1 MQNYSIKTLAGLALA
16 FYALALPVA
25 AGAQTPPADGSVV
38 KVSDGLIRGQVTDG
52 VLSFKGIPYAAPPVG
67 DLRWRAPQ
75 APAAW
80 QGVRDATA
88 FASDCKQKAF
98 PGDPSP
104 QRTVTSEDCLYLN
117 VWRPAVVAPK
127 AKLPVIVWI
136 YGGGFVVGGTSPAIH
151 DGAAFARDGVIF
163 VSMNYRLGRFGFFG
177 FPALTK
183 ADADHGQ
190 LGNYGYMDQI
200 KALRWVKA
208 NIAAFGGDPNNV
220 TIFGESAGGGSV
232 NALMTSPETKGLFNR
247 IGVMSGG
254 GRSAL
259 NGQRFLT
266 TANGPRPSSEALGVN
281 FAKANGIDGDG
292 PDALKALRALDADKV
307 MDGVG
312 IGQSSPDTY
321 GGPMIDGHIVVE
333 DPQAAYMAG
342 HHAPVP
348 VMVGATS
355 GDLGFFSAKTK
366 DEAFQSFGAKADQ
379 ARAAY
384 DPTGTDNDGAVIRRI
399 GRDRVM
405 VEPARFIARTITAQ
419 GFKAYYY
426 RFSYITESR
435 RAKSPDGAGHATDI
449 PYVFDSL
456 DGAGFPIS
464 DADRAMAKAT
474 HAIWVAYAKTGVPTG
489 WPAYDVKTDLM
500 MDFAEDGKP
509 VVKPDPWKVRMDLTE
524 GTAGK

>member
-1 MQNYSIKTLAGLALA
+1 MTHGLKVLAGLLA
-16 FYALALPVA
+16 VLSLSAFEAN
-25 AGAQTPPADGSVV
+25 AGTAPAPDGLVTK
-38 KVSDGLIRGQVTDG
+38 KVSDGLIKGQVVDG

-75 APAAW
+75 PPVQW

-88 FASDCKQKAF
+88 FAPDCKQKAF

-117 VWRPAVVAPK
+117 VWRLANIAPK

-151 DGAAFARDGVIF
+151 DGTAFARDGVIF

-183 ADADHGQ
+183 ADADHGL

-208 NIAAFGGDPNNV
+208 NIAALGGDPDNV

-266 TANGPRPSSEALGVN
+266 TGSGPRPSSETLGVN

-292 PDALKALRALDADKV
+292 PEALKALRALDADKV

-321 GGPMIDGHIVVE
+321 GGPMIDGRIVVE
-333 DPQAAYMAG
+333 DPQTAYLAG

-366 DEAFQSFGAKADQ
+366 DEAFQSFGANADQ

-384 DPTGTDNDGAVIRRI
+384 DPTGSDNDGAVIRRI

-405 VEPARFIARTITAQ
+405 VEPARFIARTISTQ

-489 WPAYDVKTDLM
+489 WPTYDAKKDLM

-509 VVKPDPWKVRMDLTE
+509 VVKPDPWKARMDLTE
-524 GTAGK
+524 SAASK